1 MEFTLHR
8 QLKALFAQQGA
19 HTEVRLDGFRIDAVC
34 NGELIEIQQGPLAA
48 IREKVRTLLA
58 QHRVR
63 VVKPIVAAKHLVR
76 LAGAGGSP
84 VGRRRSPKRG
94 SLLEVFNE
102 LVFFTRVFPHER
114 LTLELL
120 LVEVEE
126 RRFAH
131 HCRRRYAVEDRR
143 LLAIMDRRTIQTA
156 ADLAAL
162 LPAALPAEFDTFTLA
177 QHLRVPRYVA
187 QRVAY
192 CLREAGAAECLGKR
206 GRNMYYRLARR
217 SGRLRRAG

>member
-8 QLKALFAQQGA
+8 QLKGLFAQQGA

-48 IREKVRTLLA
+48 IRDKVRTLLA
-58 QHRVR
+58 RHRVR

-76 LAGAGGSP
+76 LATAGGSP

-126 RRFAH
+126 RRFPH
-131 HCRRRYAVEDRR
+131 SCRRRYAVEDRR
-143 LLAIMDRRTIQTA
+143 LLAIVDRRTIQTP

-162 LPAALPAEFDTFTLA
+162 LPVALPRQFDTLTLA

-192 CLREAGAAECLGKR
+192 CLREAGAADCLGKR
-206 GRNMYYRLARR
+206 GRNRYYRLARP
-217 SGRLRRAG
+217 SGPLRRAG